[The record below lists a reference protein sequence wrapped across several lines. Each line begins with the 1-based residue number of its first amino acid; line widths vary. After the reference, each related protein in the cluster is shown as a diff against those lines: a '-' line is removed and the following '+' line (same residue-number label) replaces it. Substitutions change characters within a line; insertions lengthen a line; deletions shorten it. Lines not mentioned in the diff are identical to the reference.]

1 MKPNLQNGHATE
13 ARFKEVF
20 FLKKT
25 WSQSAGNKWLNVL
38 FIKMME

>member
-1 MKPNLQNGHATE
+1 MKPNLQNGHTSD

-20 FLKKT
+20 FFKT